1 MQPNQ
6 NPTYNVTENFPQK
19 KKTISKFG
27 KVSPQ
32 KMDL

>member
-6 NPTYNVTENFPQK
+6 NPTCNVIENLPK
-19 KKTISKFG
+19 IKTISKYGEVF
-27 KVSPQ
+27 PQ